1 MGQCAS
7 NPNQSNNRNTNKSKI
22 KRHHSA
28 EDLITGTSITEIIS
42 NTTTS
47 FERNSSSASPSGATG
62 PDAEEALEVTDY
74 SSDFETDDE
83 HVEHVSE
90 GEDLSDGEGPER
102 GVDGNRTTMVA
113 QSRRS
118 SFKALKA
125 KRKPSITFDEDSALY
140 VHGVVKKTGCETF
153 VINFDGEVDANQ
165 CNYVNTSNSAPPK
178 RLRPLKKTPHRL
190 KVRPRD
196 QDQIQQRPFTA
207 NSNLGQVNKVQKQ
220 QNSSSQSQQQPSQKQ
235 NRRGLRS
242 AFANRASTA
251 KNSKGNFSTKHE
263 TCRIVWKMQDF
274 SVTQILREIKAG
286 FFCYPDFT

>member
-7 NPNQSNNRNTNKSKI
+7 NPNQSNNRNTNKTRI

-28 EDLITGTSITEIIS
+28 EDLIAGTSITDIIS

-83 HVEHVSE
+83 AANVEHVSE
-90 GEDLSDGEGPER
+90 GEDLSDGEGLER

-207 NSNLGQVNKVQKQ
+207 NSNLGQVNKVQKH
-220 QNSSSQSQQQPSQKQ
+220 QQPSPKQ

-263 TCRIVWKMQDF
+263 TCRIVQCGKCR
-274 SVTQILREIKAG
+274 ILLLIR
-286 FFCYPDFT
+286 FFVKSKLVNVGS

>member
-7 NPNQSNNRNTNKSKI
+7 NPNQSNNRSTNKSKI

-62 PDAEEALEVTDY
+62 PDAAEEALEVTDY

-90 GEDLSDGEGPER
+90 GEDLSDGGDGEKG
-102 GVDGNRTTMVA
+102 GVEMVA

-118 SFKALKA
+118 SFKAVKA
-125 KRKPSITFDEDSALY
+125 KRKPSITFDEDAALY

-165 CNYVNTSNSAPPK
+165 CNYVNSTSNSAPPK

-263 TCRIVWKMQDF
+263 VHSVEKLKKF
-274 SVTQILREIKAG
+274 SVV
-286 FFCYPDFT
+286 